1 MRTLQLPKLNAQS
14 VAILVAA
21 LALLLTSMASAADTD
36 LARAKERLAAGQAA
50 EAKALFEQALANDP
64 DSIEAHLGLGRAYFE
79 LGQYAE
85 AQLVFETVLHLEGL
99 PPDLL
104 TRVTAYNK
112 AAQEYLEEG
121 KRTTFFGYAES
132 GIGGYK
138 TNSTRATSSGDQDS
152 TFFNARVGGGLDH
165 RLDDGYAIDANVDY
179 RFRYHDESGVR
190 NDADLRWRVAGSRS
204 LGENNL
210 AVGFRGRNSYRG
222 NGIFRNDYFLFTSY
236 DMRLDELNQLSIG
249 GQIGRRRY
257 PSGPL
262 EDRTRSTADANIG
275 WTRVLSD
282 RATFSATGHLGRH
295 FNTDRPDGKS
305 TFWGVTVDLD
315 LAIRENLS
323 WYSFAW
329 YESDR
334 YNTDR
339 LHFHPDEI
347 DQVIL
352 RRDDNLF
359 EVGTQVIWQFGE
371 GWTFRPEVLYI
382 RDESNAF
389 NFNYSSTEYWLNV
402 RKAF

>member
-1 MRTLQLPKLNAQS
+1 MTLRILRRSLEIPLLVIAAFFIGAGSTFAAGSNLAQANAS
-14 VAILVAA
+14 
-21 LALLLTSMASAADTD
+21 
-36 LARAKERLAAGQAA
+36 LAAGQAA
-50 EAKALFEQALANDP
+50 EAKALFEQALASDP

-79 LGQYAE
+79 LGKFAE
-85 AQLVFETVLHLEGL
+85 AQLAFETVLHLEGL

-121 KRTTFFGYAES
+121 RRTTYFGYAET

-165 RLDDGYAIDANVDY
+165 RLDDGYAVDANVDY

-190 NDADLRWRVAGSRS
+190 NDADLRWRVAGSRAI
-204 LGENNL
+204 GENNL

-222 NGIFRNDYFLFTSY
+222 DGIFRNDYFLFSSY

-249 GQIGRRRY
+249 GEIGKRRY

-262 EDRTRSTADANIG
+262 EERTRSSADANIS

-282 RATFSATGHLGRH
+282 SATFSATGHVGRH
-295 FNTDRPDGKS
+295 FNTDRPDGES
-305 TFWGVTVDLD
+305 TFWGAMVDLD
-315 LAIRENLS
+315 LAIRDDLS

-352 RRDDNLF
+352 RRDDNLY
-359 EVGTQVIWQFGE
+359 EIGTQVIWQFGE
-371 GWTFRPEVLYI
+371 GWTFRPEILYI

>member
-1 MRTLQLPKLNAQS
+1 MAPWLLLKSP
-14 VAILVAA
+14 AILMFAA
-21 LALLLTSMASAADTD
+21 AFTLLAQDPAFADNSD
-36 LARAKERLAAGQAA
+36 LQQAEEFLAAGQAA
-50 EAKALFEQALANDP
+50 EARALFEQALASDP

-79 LGQYAE
+79 LGRFAE
-85 AQLVFETVLHLEGL
+85 AQLAFETVLHLEGL

-112 AAQEYLEEG
+112 AAREYLEEG
-121 KRTTFFGYAES
+121 KRLTFFGYAET

-152 TFFNARVGGGLDH
+152 TFFNARAGGGFE
-165 RLDDGYAIDANVDY
+165 RRFDDGYAMDGNVDY

-190 NDADLRWRVAGSRS
+190 NDSDLRWRVAGSRA

-222 NGIFRNDYFLFTSY
+222 DGIHRNDYFLFASY
-236 DMRLDELNQLSIG
+236 DIRLDESDQLSLG
-249 GQIGRRRY
+249 GEIGRRDY

-262 EDRTRSTADANIG
+262 EERTRSTADANLG
-275 WTRVLSD
+275 WTHVLND
-282 RATFSATGHLGRH
+282 KATFSATGHIGRH
-295 FNTDRPDGKS
+295 FNTDRPDGES
-305 TFWGVTVDLD
+305 TFWGAMVDLD
-315 LAIRENLS
+315 LVIRDNLS

-339 LHFHPDEI
+339 LHYHPDEI
-347 DQVIL
+347 DQEIL
-352 RRDDNLF
+352 RRDDNLY
-359 EVGTQVIWQFGE
+359 EIGTQVIWQFGE
-371 GWTFRPEVLYI
+371 GWTFRPEILYI

>member
-1 MRTLQLPKLNAQS
+1 MTLR
-14 VAILVAA
+14 ILLRSLEIPLLVIAA
-21 LALLLTSMASAADTD
+21 FIIGAGSTFAAGSD
-36 LARAKERLAAGQAA
+36 LAQANASLAAGQPA

-79 LGQYAE
+79 LGKFAE
-85 AQLVFETVLHLEGL
+85 AQLAFETVLHLEGL

-121 KRTTFFGYAES
+121 RRTTYFGYAET

-165 RLDDGYAIDANVDY
+165 RLDDGYAVDANVDY

-190 NDADLRWRVAGSRS
+190 NDADLRWRIAGSRAI
-204 LGENNL
+204 GENNL

-222 NGIFRNDYFLFTSY
+222 DGIFRNDYFLFSSY

-249 GQIGRRRY
+249 GEIGKRRY

-262 EDRTRSTADANIG
+262 EERTRSSADANIS

-282 RATFSATGHLGRH
+282 RATFSATGHVGRH
-295 FNTDRPDGKS
+295 FNTDRPDGES
-305 TFWGVTVDLD
+305 TFWGAMVDLD
-315 LAIRENLS
+315 LAIRDDLS

-334 YNTDR
+334 YNTDQ

-352 RRDDNLF
+352 RRDDNLY
-359 EVGTQVIWQFGE
+359 ELGTQVIWQFGE
-371 GWTFRPEVLYI
+371 GWTFRPEILYI

>member
-1 MRTLQLPKLNAQS
+1 MARWILPKSFAMQLLTTSLILQLSGP
-14 VAILVAA
+14 AIAAESDLVQA
-21 LALLLTSMASAADTD
+21 
-36 LARAKERLAAGQAA
+36 EEYLAAGQPA
-50 EAKALFEQALANDP
+50 EAKVLFEQVLASDP

-79 LGQYAE
+79 LGLFAE
-85 AQLVFETVLHLEGL
+85 AQIAFETVLHLVGL

-112 AAQEYLEEG
+112 AAEEYLEEG
-121 KRTTFFGYAES
+121 KRQTLFGYAET
-132 GIGGYK
+132 GVGGYK

-152 TFFNARVGGGLDH
+152 TFFNARVGGGLDR
-165 RLDDGYAIDANVDY
+165 RLDDGYAIDANLDY
-179 RFRYHDESGVR
+179 RFRYHDETGVR
-190 NDADLRWRVAGSRS
+190 NDSDLRWRVAGSRAM
-204 LGENNL
+204 GENNL

-222 NGIFRNDYFLFTSY
+222 DGIHRNDYFLFTTY
-236 DMRLDELNQLSIG
+236 DMRLDEANQLSIG
-249 GQIGRRRY
+249 GQIGRRNY

-262 EDRTRSTADANIG
+262 EDRTRSAADANIS
-275 WTRVLSD
+275 WTHVLNNT
-282 RATFSATGHLGRH
+282 ATFSATGHVGRH
-295 FNTDRPDGKS
+295 FNTDRPDGES
-305 TFWGVTVDLD
+305 TFWGAMVDLD
-315 LAIRENLS
+315 LTIRDNLS
-323 WYSFAW
+323 WYSYAW
-329 YESDR
+329 YESNR

-352 RRDDNLF
+352 RRDDNLY

-371 GWTFRPEVLYI
+371 GWTFRPEILYI

>member
-1 MRTLQLPKLNAQS
+1 MATRVSFNAPRRFILATALTLF
-14 VAILVAA
+14 
-21 LALLLTSMASAADTD
+21 
-36 LARAKERLAAGQAA
+36 AAGTTFAVDNDLFQANEYLA
-50 EAKALFEQALANDP
+50 TGQATEAKALFEQALASDP

-79 LGQYAE
+79 LGRFAE
-85 AQLVFETVLHLEGL
+85 AQLAFETVLHLEGL

-112 AAQEYLEEG
+112 AAREYLEEG
-121 KRTTFFGYAES
+121 KRLTFFGYAET

-152 TFFNARVGGGLDH
+152 TFFNARAGGGFE
-165 RLDDGYAIDANVDY
+165 RRFDDGYAMDGNVDY

-190 NDADLRWRVAGSRS
+190 NDSDLRWRIAGSRA

-210 AVGFRGRNSYRG
+210 AVGFSGRNSYRG
-222 NGIFRNDYFLFTSY
+222 DGIHRNDYFLFASY
-236 DMRLDELNQLSIG
+236 DIRLDESDQLSLG
-249 GQIGRRRY
+249 GQIGRRDY

-262 EDRTRSTADANIG
+262 EDRTRSTADANLG
-275 WTRVLSD
+275 WTHVLND
-282 RATFSATGHLGRH
+282 KATFSATGHIGRH
-295 FNTDRPDGKS
+295 FNTDRPDGES
-305 TFWGVTVDLD
+305 TFWGAMVDLNVSLRD
-315 LAIRENLS
+315 NLS

-334 YNTDR
+334 YNTDQ

-352 RRDDNLF
+352 RRDDNLY
-359 EVGTQVIWQFGE
+359 EIGTQVIWQFGE
-371 GWTFRPEVLYI
+371 GWTFRPEILYI